1 MNLLFDEVH
10 GFNDFMV
17 YIANNTL
24 KDSIYGTAYRVS
36 VGAILSTIDAATDIY
51 VITTYYESNAL
62 VGQANAMIAM
72 ISTNLAVQLLIVWL
86 QSRKKNLTTK
96 LKEALITLLFLRPT
110 VDAYRV
116 STNRVDD
123 DSSVETLIEMMM
135 NKVS

>member
-1 MNLLFDEVH
+1 LNLLFDEVH